1 MGKSVRMSRVIP
13 CESVEQKPIEC
24 GRVASHRAYLVP
36 RSGMIYVVA
45 FLIIFVY
52 TAILWV
58 IVLALYSSLIEPF
71 DFGPL
76 GSFALKSAVLIS
88 VICLSALFFGIAGRL
103 VNLLIWWI
111 GLVVLFRK
119 DMW

>member
-1 MGKSVRMSRVIP
+1 MVYVI
-13 CESVEQKPIEC
+13 
-24 GRVASHRAYLVP
+24 
-36 RSGMIYVVA
+36 A
-45 FLIIFVY
+45 FLILFAY

-58 IVLALYSSLIEPF
+58 VVLALYSAFFEPF

-76 GSFALKSAVLIS
+76 GSFAVKSMILIS
-88 VICLSALFFGIAGRL
+88 IICLSALFFGIAGRL

-119 DMW
+119 DMWESRVLVILLWGVHFLAGLAVGIIIQSLFRPAA